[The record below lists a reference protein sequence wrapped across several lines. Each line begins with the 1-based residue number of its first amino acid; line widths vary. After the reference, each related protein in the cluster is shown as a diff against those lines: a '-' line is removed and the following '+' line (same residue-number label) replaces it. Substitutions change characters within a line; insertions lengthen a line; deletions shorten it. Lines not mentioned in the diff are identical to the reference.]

1 MYKNLID
8 IVIPKPYNKTPNK
21 RKIFQHN
28 LFIDFFLKS
37 CGPSHA
43 FRKSFISS
51 FVRQVSLLLNAFSP
65 QKSATIFFFLLI
77 LPFEVRNIFSIQY
90 FWRNPTIHLLYVLL
104 SILLIAYYFL
114 HCCCFSMSK
123 LSITAYHTS
132 HSSP

>member
-65 QKSATIFFFLLI
+65 QKSATIFSINSAFRSPEHFF
-77 LPFEVRNIFSIQY
+77 N
-90 FWRNPTIHLLYVLL
+90 
-104 SILLIAYYFL
+104 SILLA
-114 HCCCFSMSK
+114 
-123 LSITAYHTS
+123 
-132 HSSP
+132 